1 MFPKPSPCLLPLW
14 ARTLGSPHPPPA
26 QARDAYYACLEETNA
41 PKSRAA
47 RKLRSAYEKHCPQ
60 SWVAHFDKKREDET
74 KLAALLATRDKANA
88 AAA

>member
-1 MFPKPSPCLLPLW
+1 MYLSP
-14 ARTLGSPHPPPA
+14 SPHPPPA
-26 QARDAYYACLEETNA
+26 QARDAFYACLEETNA